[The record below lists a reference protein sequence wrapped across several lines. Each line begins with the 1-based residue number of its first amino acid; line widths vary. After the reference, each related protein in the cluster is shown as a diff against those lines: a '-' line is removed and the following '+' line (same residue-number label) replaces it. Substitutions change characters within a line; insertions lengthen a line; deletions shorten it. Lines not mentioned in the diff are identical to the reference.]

1 MKTPSKMPTKTASQ
15 VKGRSGTVRF
25 EFRAPSAELVC
36 LAGTF
41 NDWHPTASE
50 MVGMA
55 DGRWLK
61 ELTLPP
67 GRYEYR
73 LVVDGVWMADPACP
87 TSAPN
92 PYGGE
97 NSVLTVPATPSP

>member
-1 MKTPSKMPTKTASQ
+1 MKAKPSRP
-15 VKGRSGTVRF
+15 
-25 EFRAPSAELVC
+25 RAKESNRAVHFDYRDPIATMVC
-36 LAGTF
+36 VAGTF

-50 MVGMA
+50 MVRMA

-61 ELTLPP
+61 ELILPP

-87 TSAPN
+87 NSTPN
-92 PYGGE
+92 SYGGE
-97 NSVLTVPATPSP
+97 NSVLTVPAAAHQ

>member
-1 MKTPSKMPTKTASQ
+1 MKTTSKKAKPSRP
-15 VKGRSGTVRF
+15 
-25 EFRAPSAELVC
+25 RAKESNRAVHFDYRDPIATMVC
-36 LAGTF
+36 VAGTF

-50 MVGMA
+50 MVRMA

-61 ELTLPP
+61 ELILPP

-87 TSAPN
+87 NSTPN
-92 PYGGE
+92 SYGGE
-97 NSVLTVPATPSP
+97 NSVVTVPTAAP

>member
-1 MKTPSKMPTKTASQ
+1 MKSISKKTKP
-15 VKGRSGTVRF
+15 GRPQAREGHRAVHF
-25 EFRAPSAELVC
+25 EYRDPSATMVC
-36 LAGTF
+36 IAGTF

-50 MVGMA
+50 MVRME

-73 LVVDGVWMADPACP
+73 LVVDGFWMADPACP

-97 NSVLTVPATPSP
+97 NSVVTVTTPPAP

>member
-1 MKTPSKMPTKTASQ
+1 MKTTSKKPKPSRPRAKGSNRAVHFEYRDPTATM
-15 VKGRSGTVRF
+15 
-25 EFRAPSAELVC
+25 VC

-50 MVGMA
+50 MVRME

-73 LVVDGVWMADPACP
+73 LVVDGVWMPDPACP
-87 TSAPN
+87 ISAPN
-92 PYGGE
+92 SYGGE
-97 NSVLTVPATPSP
+97 NSVLTVPAGSAP

>member
-1 MKTPSKMPTKTASQ
+1 M
-15 VKGRSGTVRF
+15 
-25 EFRAPSAELVC
+25 VC
-36 LAGTF
+36 VAGTF

-50 MVGMA
+50 MVRME

-73 LVVDGVWMADPACP
+73 LVVDGVWIPDPACP

-92 PYGGE
+92 SYGGE
-97 NSVLTVPATPSP
+97 NSILTVSAAAPQ

>member
-1 MKTPSKMPTKTASQ
+1 MKTPSPKPTKAASQ
-15 VKGRSGTVRF
+15 AKGKGGAVRF
-25 EFRAPSAELVC
+25 EFCAPYANLVC

-50 MVGMA
+50 MVRMA

-61 ELTLPP
+61 DLTLPP

-92 PYGGE
+92 PHGGE
-97 NSVLTVPATPSP
+97 NSVLTVSAAASQ

>member
-1 MKTPSKMPTKTASQ
+1 MKSIPKKTKP
-15 VKGRSGTVRF
+15 GRPRAGESHRAVHF
-25 EFRAPSAELVC
+25 EYRDPIATMVC
-36 LAGTF
+36 VAGTF

-50 MVGMA
+50 MVRME

-73 LVVDGVWMADPACP
+73 LVVDGFWMADPACP

-97 NSVLTVPATPSP
+97 NSVLTVMTPPAP